1 MRIHVYIVHLK
12 GHKIELGYLVNTI
25 VLCDFIL
32 LPTGTSIVLPVSYMG
47 QPTGLLHIY
56 LWRRLC
62 GKSTGEVILITFLGG
77 YVNLEIL
84 EITAR
89 TVYHQR
95 FELGTLDSQSQGSS
109 TKPSWDLYI
118 KGGDN

>member
-1 MRIHVYIVHLK
+1 MRTCIYIVHLK
-12 GHKIELGYLVNTI
+12 GHKIELGYLVNKI

-62 GKSTGEVILITFLGG
+62 GKSTGEVNPLGG
-77 YVNLEIL
+77 YVNFEIL
-84 EITAR
+84 EITAP
-89 TVYHQR
+89 TVSHH
-95 FELGTLDSQSQGSS
+95 E
-109 TKPSWDLYI
+109 I
-118 KGGDN
+118 